1 VSAAHATTA
10 LTRVTPPAVWK
21 GARSRRLVE
30 RNLLVYRHAWLLLV
44 SGLFEPIFYLLSIG
58 VGIGHLVGKVPGP
71 GGHPL
76 DYRTFVA
83 PALLAS
89 ASMNGA
95 IYDST
100 MNVFYKLKY
109 AKTYDAILSTPL
121 GVDDVARGEITWA
134 LIRGFL
140 YAIAF
145 IVVML
150 CFGLVHSWWMLLAL
164 PCTVLIGFGFAAIG
178 MAATSFMRNWQ
189 DFEFVQL
196 SILPLFLLSTT
207 FYPLATYPRWLQL
220 VTECTPLFHGVVL
233 LRALNA
239 GVVDGSLLL
248 HAAYFV
254 VMGAVGVTVSGR
266 RLGHLLLK

>member
-1 VSAAHATTA
+1 MSSTTT
-10 LTRVTPPAVWK
+10 LTRITPPAVWR
-21 GARSRRLVE
+21 GARSQRIVE
-30 RNLLVYRHAWLLLV
+30 RNVMVYRHTWMILF

-58 VGIGHLVGKVPGP
+58 VGLGHLVGKVPGP
-71 GGHPL
+71 GGHLL

-83 PALLAS
+83 PALLAA

-100 MNVFYKLKY
+100 MNVYFKLKY

-121 GVDDVARGEITWA
+121 GPEDVARGEIAWA

-145 IVVML
+145 IMVML

-164 PCTVLIGFGFAAIG
+164 PCTVLVGFGFAAIG
-178 MAATSFMRNWQ
+178 MAATTFMRSWQ

-196 SILPLFLLSTT
+196 AILPLFLLSTT

-220 VTECTPLFHGVVL
+220 VTECTPLFHAVVL
-233 LRALNA
+233 IRSLNA
-239 GVVDGSLLL
+239 GVVDAELLA
-248 HAAYFV
+248 HALYFV
-254 VMGAVGVTVSGR
+254 AMGVVGVAVAGR
-266 RLGHLLLK
+266 RLSFLLLK

>member
-1 VSAAHATTA
+1 VSSNTA
-10 LTRVTPPAVWK
+10 LLRVTPSAAFR
-21 GARSRRLVE
+21 GTRARRLVE
-30 RNLLVYRHAWLLLV
+30 RNVMVYRHSWLIIV

-58 VGIGHLVGKVPGP
+58 VGIGHLVGKVQGP
-71 GGHPL
+71 GGHL
-76 DYRTFVA
+76 IDYRTFVA

-95 IYDST
+95 VYDST

-109 AKTYDAILSTPL
+109 AKTYDAVLSTPL

-134 LIRGFL
+134 LLRGFL

-150 CFGLVHSWWMLLAL
+150 AFGLVHSAWAILAL
-164 PCTVLIGFGFAAIG
+164 PASVLIGFGFAAIG
-178 MAATSFMRNWQ
+178 MATTSYMRDWR

-196 SILPLFLLSTT
+196 AVLPLFLLSTT
-207 FYPLATYPRWLQL
+207 FYPLSTYPRWLQL
-220 VTECTPLFHGVVL
+220 VTECTPLFHGVAL
-233 LRALNA
+233 LRALNVGA
-239 GVVDGSLLL
+239 VEPSLLL

-254 VMGAVGVTVSGR
+254 VMGVAGVAIASR